1 MNTNV
6 NSDKI
11 LLKKAINMGASSKTI
26 ILSQLKDRKTSQA
39 SLYLNHFDSTS
50 LIYSYGTSL
59 LSIVASLII

>member
-39 SLYLNHFDSTS
+39 SLYLNHLDSTS
-50 LIYSYGTSL
+50 F
-59 LSIVASLII
+59 LSIPTGLRYCQSWHL

>member
-11 LLKKAINMGASSKTI
+11 LLKKAINMGASSKTV

-39 SLYLNHFDSTS
+39 SLYLN
-50 LIYSYGTSL
+50 L
-59 LSIVASLII
+59 